1 MKMASRDK
9 RRKRWDQNATAKIS
23 FPLHVQSIRLCV
35 SAVILLQG
43 LRIIVLIDVFI
54 QLNLIMT
61 YYGLLILNKSLY

>member
-23 FPLHVQSIRLCV
+23 FPLHVQLIRLCV

-43 LRIIVLIDVFI
+43 LESYNFDRCVYTVKSYND
-54 QLNLIMT
+54 
-61 YYGLLILNKSLY
+61 ILWTVDIE